1 LEQRVTV
8 HIHENKNAVTPRKY
22 GISETLLPV
31 DRTPLFTFTIVS
43 IPYSCRHSASHPCV
57 A

>member
-1 LEQRVTV
+1 MK
-8 HIHENKNAVTPRKY
+8 NKDAVTPRKN

-31 DRTPLFTFTIVS
+31 DRTPLFTFKIVS
-43 IPYSCRHSASHPCV
+43 VPYSCRHPASHPCV